1 MPFDRDRDPLLVIW
15 EAMNLLAEMNMYLD
29 APQIKK
35 LLSDVEGVV
44 CRLTM
49 ELAMRANSKTHSNL
63 TKSHCIKTRS
73 DFFLQPQSG
82 RKSQRQ
88 KTANVTTAAMSHGT
102 MFQYAIDLG
111 LRCWIRR
118 SACCRSRSVLSKK
131 RCGTSAD
138 MDAHPIVMSP
148 GGDYLTPLLS
158 ISAST
163 IR

>member
-1 MPFDRDRDPLLVIW
+1 MCLDRDRNPLLVIW
-15 EAMNLLAEMNMYLD
+15 EAMNLLAEMNVCLD
-29 APQIKK
+29 APQIKN
-35 LLSDVEGVV
+35 LLSDAEGVV

-49 ELAMRANSKTHSNL
+49 ELAMRAKLPDHSNL

-88 KTANVTTAAMSHGT
+88 KTANVTTTAMSHGT
-102 MFQYAIDLG
+102 MSQYAIDLG
-111 LRCWIRR
+111 LRCLIRR
-118 SACCRSRSVLSKK
+118 NACSRSRSVLSKK

-138 MDAHPIVMSP
+138 MNAHPIVMSP